1 MRTDEQRRLY
11 RELELLDHWQLD
23 DWDAEWD
30 AHRPLWEA
38 ALVAEPAAPQETDDW
53 WMIYGS
59 VVMDFG
65 DPEVVEEIRCWLER
79 LYREQRKD
87 PAN

>member
-11 RELELLDHWQLD
+11 RELELLDYWQWD
-23 DWDAEWD
+23 DWDAELYTHQ
-30 AHRPLWEA
+30 ALWEA
-38 ALVAEPAAPQETDDW
+38 ALIPESATPPEADDW
-53 WMIYGS
+53 WMVYGW

-79 LYREQRKD
+79 LYMEQRKD
-87 PAN
+87 PAS